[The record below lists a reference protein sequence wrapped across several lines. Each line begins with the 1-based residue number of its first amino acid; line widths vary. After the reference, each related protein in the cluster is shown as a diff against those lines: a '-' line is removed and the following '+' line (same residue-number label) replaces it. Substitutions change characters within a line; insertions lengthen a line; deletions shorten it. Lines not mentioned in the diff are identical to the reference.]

1 MISKFK
7 TQHWIAI
14 GLTLTLTVLLYIAPK
29 KGEDK
34 PAEMQKPMGIS
45 EVNVDVKHYFD
56 SVYSTL
62 NAKVQAQILQQQ
74 NLIKESSDVA
84 IKAKAYD
91 SLADLWKGQK
101 NPFLMAMTMFSK
113 SEEIKTTAT
122 CNQAGK
128 DCYMTSRFVEPTL
141 QRYLLSKAIA
151 SFGKALEAEPNN
163 IDIKT
168 DLGICYVEN
177 GQDPMKGIGL
187 LREVVSTDS
196 TNLKAQTSLGMF
208 AIQSGQNDKAL
219 KRFSSIIKM
228 YPENAESYLF
238 LAQAYANLGEKQ
250 KAVESLKSFKSK
262 NTDKTIDSEIDS
274 YIKSLTTN
282 N

>member
-34 PAEMQKPMGIS
+34 PAEMQSKMAAAD
-45 EVNVDVKHYFD
+45 VDVKHYFD

-62 NAKVQAQILQQQ
+62 NAKIQAQILQQQ
-74 NLIKESSDVA
+74 NLIKESDDAA
-84 IKAKAYD
+84 IKSTAYD
-91 SLADLWKGQK
+91 SLADIWKGQK
-101 NPFLMAMTMFSK
+101 NPFLMAMTMFTK
-113 SEEIKTTAT
+113 SEDLKTASSY
-122 CNQAGK
+122 NQAGK

-141 QRYLLSKAIA
+141 QHFLLTKAIA
-151 SFGKALEAEPNN
+151 SFGKALESEPDNL
-163 IDIKT
+163 DLQT

-187 LREVVSTDS
+187 LREVVGKDS

-208 AIQSGQNDKAL
+208 AIQSGQNDKAV

-238 LAQAYANLGEKQ
+238 LAQAYANQGAKD
-250 KAVESLKSFKSK
+250 KAVESLKTFKSK